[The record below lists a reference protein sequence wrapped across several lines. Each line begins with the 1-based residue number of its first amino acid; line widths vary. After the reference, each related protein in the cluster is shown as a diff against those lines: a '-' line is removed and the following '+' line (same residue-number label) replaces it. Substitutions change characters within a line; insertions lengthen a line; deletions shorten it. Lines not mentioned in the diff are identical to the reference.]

1 VERRVK
7 VGARQGTMIEIVD
20 GLRAGEQV
28 VVAGFQKLA
37 TGTPVAVVN

>member
-1 VERRVK
+1 VK
-7 VGARQGTMIEIVD
+7 IGARQGAMVEIVE
-20 GLRAGEQV
+20 GLRAGERV